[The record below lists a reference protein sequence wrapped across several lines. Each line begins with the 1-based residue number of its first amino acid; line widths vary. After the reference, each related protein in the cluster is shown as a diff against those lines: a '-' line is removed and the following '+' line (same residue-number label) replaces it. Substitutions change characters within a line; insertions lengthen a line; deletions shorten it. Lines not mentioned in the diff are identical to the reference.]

1 MEKYRIV
8 EAKIPRLSHPDGA
21 VDFVPNIEY
30 EYRYD
35 IEYED
40 SLLFGL
46 IKRWE
51 KCGSFNTLKR
61 AQQQIKFWKERETWK
76 VIDVD

>member
-1 MEKYRIV
+1 MTKYRIV
-8 EAKIPRLSHPDGA
+8 EAKIPIQLR
-21 VDFVPNIEY
+21 NNEMKY

-35 IEYED
+35 IEYLD

-51 KCGSFNTLKR
+51 KNGSFDTLEKAKKEIEFRKR
-61 AQQQIKFWKERETWK
+61 KETWK
-76 VIDVD
+76 IIDVD